1 MLFHLNKFIPIAEK
15 IIPKRTSIPILTNIC
30 FTDGKIIAT
39 DLDTTLVMTVEDK
52 SRFTVPTRIIKSILK
67 SKPKTLK
74 FETLTDNKAKIN
86 YDSKSITFNTESVEE
101 FPAIPN
107 GKFKTVAVWSKD
119 VIRNLHDQVPYC
131 STDEVRMQLNGI
143 WINQNG
149 TIESC
154 ATTGQILRLIKD
166 AGSDKKST
174 LKEEFK
180 GIIPSKAIQI
190 LSRFTLKEVKVAVQE
205 DQIKFTIDKD
215 VDLFVKLIE
224 GNFPNYNNVIPKEH
238 SGAVHFDKAEMLSL
252 TAEAKNYANGY
263 THLSE
268 FNIGSEA
275 ISMSVENNEEGT
287 HWQAHLPVSHKSGID
302 MKIGFD
308 VALLE
313 KVLKGINSKEAV
325 WIYDSPTTA
334 SVFTETDECGEEII
348 NLIMPVRLEDNNG

>member
-1 MLFHLNKFIPIAEK
+1 MLFHLNKFIPVAEK

-30 FTDGKIIAT
+30 FSDNKIIAT

-52 SRFTVPTRIIKSILK
+52 SRFIIPVKILKTVLK
-67 SKPKTLK
+67 SKPKTLR
-74 FETLTDNKAKIN
+74 FEKLSNNKAKIN
-86 YDSKSITFNTESVEE
+86 YDSKSITFSSENVDE
-101 FPAIPN
+101 FPVPPK
-107 GKFKTVAVWSKD
+107 GRFKTVAVWSKN

-131 STDEVRMQLNGI
+131 STDALRMQINGI

-174 LKEEFK
+174 LKSEFK

-190 LSRFTLKEVKVAVQE
+190 LSRFTLKDVKVAVRE
-205 DQIKFTIDKD
+205 DQIRFTIDKD
-215 VDLFVKLIE
+215 VDLYVKLIE

-268 FNIGSEA
+268 FNISSEA
-275 ISMSVENNEEGT
+275 ISMSVENNEEET

-313 KVLKGINSKEAV
+313 KVLKGINSKQAV
-325 WIYDSPTTA
+325 WVYDSPTTA
-334 SVFTETDECGEEII
+334 SVFTETDESGEEII
-348 NLIMPVRLEDNNG
+348 NLIMPVRLEDE